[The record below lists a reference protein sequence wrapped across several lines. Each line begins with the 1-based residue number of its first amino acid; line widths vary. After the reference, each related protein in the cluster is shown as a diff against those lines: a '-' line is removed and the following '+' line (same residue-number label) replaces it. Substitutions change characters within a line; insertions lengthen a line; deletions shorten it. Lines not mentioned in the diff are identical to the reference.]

1 MDLKAGKLR
10 KEGEKYF
17 RKNQKNETY
26 SNPLKTASWCLVG
39 GCVYANIGFDLGED
53 ICGSE
58 KRGAG
63 VDYLRLD

>member
-26 SNPLKTASWCLVG
+26 STPLKTASWCLVG
-39 GCVYANIGFDLGED
+39 GCVHANIGFDLG
-53 ICGSE
+53 
-58 KRGAG
+58 
-63 VDYLRLD
+63 